1 MLEKTR
7 AILADVFRDFARSW
21 KELAAADVA
30 WRVAAFAALTP
41 GTLLLLR
48 WALARRGGG
57 VVADTEIA
65 TVLLTT
71 LPGLSVLV
79 FGSAVLVGIT
89 ALEAASL
96 MAIGFAAAEGK
107 RLDARRGLLFAL
119 ARAPHVVALAAHAVV
134 RLVAGAL
141 PFAAGG
147 GLAWLAFLRAHDINY
162 YLSHRPP
169 AFWAAA
175 AVAGL
180 LLAGALVVL
189 VRTVARWAYALP
201 LVLFEGVPP
210 RRALGESRR
219 RSAGDSPVVLLAL
232 AAWLALGL
240 ALLGI
245 TAWLPSALGRAV
257 APQLAGSLAGIVAFV
272 AGLASFWGLLGV
284 AAGVVNASLLSL
296 VLLRLYL
303 ALGEPKEPRAP
314 GVTSEEAPAVSL
326 RTRRRLLA
334 ATAAVAFLA
343 VVAVT
348 LFAAAPARTSQPVAV
363 IAHRGAS
370 IEAPENT
377 LAAFRLAI
385 DEQADWVELDVQESK
400 DGEVLVVHDSDLM
413 KLGGD
418 ATKVWDADAAHLR
431 SVDVGSRTGPQFAA
445 ERVPTLA
452 EALATC
458 KGRSKVIVELKSYG
472 HAVRLEERVVGL
484 VEAAG
489 MAGDCAFMS
498 LDHAMV
504 RRMKEL
510 RPSWR
515 VGVLAAKAIGDL
527 ARIGADFVAVEKKMA
542 TRRFVRTAH
551 AAGQE
556 VYVWTVDDPAWMLA
570 MMSRGVDGLITNRPA
585 LARRAIARRAAMSE
599 SQRVLVAL
607 LVRLGAPT
615 EALVAEEVLR
625 P

>member
-1 MLEKTR
+1 MPRKTG
-7 AILADVFRDFARSW
+7 AILADAFRDFARSW
-21 KELAAADVA
+21 KELAVADVA
-30 WRVAAFAALTP
+30 WRIAAFAALTP
-41 GTLLLLR
+41 GTLLLMR
-48 WALARRGGG
+48 WAVTRKGGG

-65 TVLLTT
+65 TALLTT
-71 LPGLSVLV
+71 LPGLVVLV
-79 FGSAVLVGIT
+79 FGGAVLAGIT
-89 ALEAASL
+89 ALEAACL
-96 MAIGFAAAEGK
+96 MAIGLAAAEGK
-107 RLDARRGLLFAL
+107 RLDARRALLFAL
-119 ARAPHVVALAAHAVV
+119 SRAPRVVALTAHVIV
-134 RLVAGAL
+134 RLAAGAL

-147 GLAWLAFLRAHDINY
+147 VFAWLVFLRAHDINF
-162 YLSHRPP
+162 YLSKKPP

-175 AVAGL
+175 ALVGL
-180 LLAGALVVL
+180 LAAAAVVL
-189 VRTVARWAYALP
+189 LLRAAARWAWALP
-201 LVLFEGVPP
+201 LVLFEGVLP

-219 RSAGDSPVVLLAL
+219 RSTGDSPVILLAL
-232 AAWLALGL
+232 GAWLALGL
-240 ALLGI
+240 ALLSA
-245 TAWLPSALGRAV
+245 TAWLPAALGRAV

-272 AGLASFWGLLGV
+272 AGLAAFWGLLAL
-284 AAGVVNASLLSL
+284 AAGIVNASLFSL

-303 ALGEPKEPRAP
+303 ALGEPQAPRVP
-314 GVTSEEAPAVSL
+314 GVTADEAPEVAL
-326 RTRRRLLA
+326 RTRRHLLA
-334 ATAAVAFLA
+334 SAAAVAFLA

-348 LFAAAPARTSQPVAV
+348 LFAAAPARTSRPVAV

-385 DEQADWVELDVQESK
+385 DQRTDQVELDVQESR
-400 DGEVLVVHDSDLM
+400 DGEVVVVHDSDLM

-418 ATKVWDADAAHLR
+418 ATKVWDADAALLR
-431 SVDVGSRTGPQFAA
+431 SVDVGSRTGPQFAS

-458 KGRSKVIVELKSYG
+458 KGRAKVIVELKSYG
-472 HAVRLEERVVGL
+472 HAVRLEERVVEI

-504 RRMKEL
+504 RKLKEL

-527 ARIGADFVAVEKKMA
+527 TRIGADFVAVEKKMA
-542 TRRFVRTAH
+542 THRFVRIAH
-551 AAGQE
+551 RAGQE

-570 MMSRGVDGLITNRPA
+570 MTSRGVDGLITNRPA
-585 LARRAIARRAAMSE
+585 LARAAIARRAEMSE
-599 SQRVLVAL
+599 AQRVLVAL

-615 EALVAEEVLR
+615 EQIAADVDLR

>member
-1 MLEKTR
+1 MLKTTG
-7 AILADVFRDFARSW
+7 AILADAFRDLSRSFR
-21 KELAAADVA
+21 ELAVADIA
-30 WRVAAFAALTP
+30 WRIAAFAALTP
-41 GTLLLLR
+41 GTLLLMR
-48 WALARRGGG
+48 WAVTRKGGG

-65 TVLLTT
+65 TALLTT
-71 LPGLSVLV
+71 LPGL
-79 FGSAVLVGIT
+79 AVLLFGGAVLAGIT
-89 ALEAASL
+89 ALEAACL
-96 MAIGFAAAEGK
+96 MGIGFAAAEGK
-107 RLDARRGLLFAL
+107 RLDARRALLFAL
-119 ARAPHVVALAAHAVV
+119 SRAPHVVALAAHAIV
-134 RLVAGAL
+134 RLAAGAL
-141 PFAAGG
+141 PFAAGAG
-147 GLAWLAFLRAHDINY
+147 FAWLVFLRAHDINY
-162 YLSHRPP
+162 YLSRRPP

-175 AVAGL
+175 ATVGL
-180 LLAGALVVL
+180 LLAAAVILF

-201 LVLFEGVPP
+201 LVLFESVPP

-219 RSAGDSPVVLLAL
+219 RAEGDSPVILLAL
-232 AAWLALGL
+232 GAWLVLGL
-240 ALLGI
+240 ALLSV
-245 TAWLPSALGRAV
+245 TTWLPPALGRAV
-257 APQLAGSLAGIVAFV
+257 APQLASSLAGIVAFV
-272 AGLASFWGLLGV
+272 AGLAALWGLLGL
-284 AAGVVNASLLSL
+284 AAGIVNAALFSL

-303 ALGEPKEPRAP
+303 AVGEPKDPRAP
-314 GVTSEEAPAVSL
+314 GITAEEAPAVSL
-326 RTRRRLLA
+326 STRRRLLG
-334 ATAAVAFLA
+334 ATAAVALLA
-343 VVAVT
+343 VVAAT

-385 DEQADWVELDVQESK
+385 DERTDWVELDVQESR
-400 DGEVLVVHDSDLM
+400 DGEVVVVHDSDLM

-431 SVDVGSRTGPQFAA
+431 SVDIGSRTGPQFAS

-452 EALATC
+452 EALAVC
-458 KGRSKVIVELKSYG
+458 RGRSRMLVELKSYG
-472 HAVRLEERVVGL
+472 HAVRLEEKVVAL

-489 MAGDCAFMS
+489 MADDCAFMS

-527 ARIGADFVAVEKKMA
+527 TRLGADFVAVEKKMA

-551 AAGQE
+551 RAGQE
-556 VYVWTVDDPAWMLA
+556 VYAWTVDDPAWMLT

-585 LARRAIARRAAMSE
+585 LARKAIARREEMSE
-599 SQRVLVAL
+599 AQRVLVAL
-607 LVRLGAPT
+607 LVRLGAP
-615 EALVAEEVLR
+615 AGAVVPEEDLR

>member
-7 AILADVFRDFARSW
+7 AILADAFRDFARCW
-21 KELAAADVA
+21 RELAVADIA
-30 WRVAAFAALTP
+30 WRIASFAALTP

-48 WALARRGGG
+48 WAVTRERGG

-65 TVLLTT
+65 TALLTT
-71 LPGLSVLV
+71 LPGISVLV
-79 FGSAVLVGIT
+79 FGGAVLVGIT
-89 ALEAASL
+89 ALETACL
-96 MAIGFAAAEGK
+96 MAIGYATAEGK
-107 RLDARRGLLFAL
+107 RLDARRALLFAVS
-119 ARAPHVVALAAHAVV
+119 RAPRVVALAAHVVV
-134 RLVAGAL
+134 RLAAGAL
-141 PFAAGG
+141 PLAAGG
-147 GLAWLAFLRAHDINY
+147 GFAWLVFLRAHDINY
-162 YLSHRPP
+162 YLSRRPP

-175 AVAGL
+175 VLVALLAAAGL
-180 LLAGALVVL
+180 VLL
-189 VRTVARWAYALP
+189 VRAAARWAFALP
-201 LVLFEGVPP
+201 LVLFEGVLP
-210 RRALGESRR
+210 RHALAESRR
-219 RSAGDSPVVLLAL
+219 RTAGDSPVVLLAL
-232 AAWLALGL
+232 GAWTALGL
-240 ALLGI
+240 AVLWV
-245 TAWLPSALGRAV
+245 TAWLPAALGRAV
-257 APQLAGSLAGIVAFV
+257 APSLAGSLAGIVAFV
-272 AGLASFWGLLGV
+272 AGLAAFWGLLGL
-284 AAGVVNASLLSL
+284 AAGVFNASLFSL
-296 VLLRLYL
+296 VVLRLYL
-303 ALGEPKEPRAP
+303 RVGEPREPRAP

-343 VVAVT
+343 VVA
-348 LFAAAPARTSQPVAV
+348 LAIFAAAPARTSQRVAV

-385 DEQADWVELDVQESK
+385 DEQTDWVELDVQESR

-418 ATKVWDADAAHLR
+418 DTKVWDADAAQLR
-431 SVDVGSRTGPQFAA
+431 SVDIGSRTGPQFAA

-452 EALATC
+452 GALATC

-472 HAVRLEERVVGL
+472 HAVRLEERVVEL

-527 ARIGADFVAVEKKMA
+527 TAIGADFVAVEKKMA
-542 TRRFVRTAH
+542 TRRFVRAAH
-551 AAGQE
+551 RAGQE
-556 VYVWTVDDPAWMLA
+556 VYVWTVDDPAWMLT

-585 LARRAIARRAAMSE
+585 LARRAIARREEMSE
-599 SQRVLVAL
+599 AQRVLVAL

-615 EALVAEEVLR
+615 EALVSEEALR